1 MNNSLLVSVLNMKD
15 IANHLRSRGYKVEE
29 YPDDYGTDY
38 MLVKGMFGDDNVD
51 FVVNRNGTWY
61 VHDRK

>member
-15 IANHLRSRGYKVEE
+15 IANHLRSSGYRVEE
-29 YPDDYGTDY
+29 YLDEYGTDY

>member
-1 MNNSLLVSVLNMKD
+1 MNNSLLVSVLNMRD
-15 IANHLRSRGYKVEE
+15 IANHLCSRGYQVEE
-29 YPDDYGTDY
+29 YSDEYGTDY
-38 MLVKGMFGDDNVD
+38 MLVKGMFGDDNVE